1 MGEHKQMIRPIIES
15 AQPKM
20 DKAIDHLVEELKS
33 IRTGRASGALVE
45 NLAID
50 YYGMTQPLKAIAS
63 INTPDARTIAITP
76 WDKGAMTS
84 IEKAIQDSPT
94 LGLNPMNDGVV
105 IRLSIPTLTEERR
118 REIAKSLGSK
128 IEDCRIALRNIRHD
142 VLKEVQKLEKDKLAT
157 QDDVKFAE
165 SELNKKIDACQLRI
179 DEIEAAKT
187 KEILEV

>member
-1 MGEHKQMIRPIIES
+1 MIRPIVES

-20 DKAIDHLVEELKS
+20 DKAIDHLVEDLKS

-45 NLAID
+45 NLTVD

-84 IEKAIQDSPT
+84 IEKAIQESPT
-94 LGLNPMNDGVV
+94 LGLNPMNDGIV
-105 IRLSIPTLTEERR
+105 IRLSIPSLTEERR

-165 SELNKKIDACQLRI
+165 AELNKKIDACQRRI
-179 DEIEAAKT
+179 DEIEAVKT

>member
-1 MGEHKQMIRPIIES
+1 MIRPIVES
-15 AQPKM
+15 VQPKM

-45 NLAID
+45 NLTID
-50 YYGMTQPLKAIAS
+50 YYGMAQPLKAIAS

-84 IEKAIQDSPT
+84 IEKAIKESPT
-94 LGLNPMNDGVV
+94 LGLNPMNDGIV

-142 VLKEVQKLEKDKLAT
+142 VLKDVQKLEKDKQAT

-165 SELNKKIDACQLRI
+165 AELNKKIDACQLRI
-179 DEIEAAKT
+179 DEIEANKT